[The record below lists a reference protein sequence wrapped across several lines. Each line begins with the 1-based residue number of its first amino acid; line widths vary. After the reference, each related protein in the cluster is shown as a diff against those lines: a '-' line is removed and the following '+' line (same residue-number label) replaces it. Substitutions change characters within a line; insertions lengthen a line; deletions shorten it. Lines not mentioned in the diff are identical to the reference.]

1 MGGGPLGRGHVL
13 ELPVGVLQPLQDG
26 QLFELD
32 ALVALQ
38 FRLLGPVLHRDQP
51 VYDLPE
57 QYRQGQA
64 GQTRGDRDDEGRG
77 PFPARLLLLPAV
89 PPIRPGI
96 HLGRPDRRRDD
107 RRQERRPPHRT
118 AEHRLHGRGAR
129 RNQRRSTAT
138 PSIRISSSSSRSC
151 GTSPRSFRRTLRRFP
166 PSTPRRG
173 RAAPRRAP
181 RWRCVRACCSTP
193 PRRFSTAPISTR
205 AR

>member
-77 PFPARLLLLPAV
+77 PLPARLLLLLPSVSTA
-89 PPIRPGI
+89 RSSSGST
-96 HLGRPDRRRDD
+96 
-107 RRQERRPPHRT
+107 RRPTRIST
-118 AEHRLHGRGAR
+118 R
-129 RNQRRSTAT
+129 RRSTAT